1 MSGRK
6 LVPVMVPS
14 RRLRKEVEDVP
25 ITENDIVIYKN
36 DVENFNIPGTDI
48 KVVNEIKKKAIKKS
62 VFHITVSSNVPAKR
76 VRTDTGDSIGAA
88 LQRTSYWLF
97 EKSWRTPRFLDI
109 FDVVTGPR
117 HYSTTTGDFPRAA
130 DIHSVQWIGGET
142 EIGDK
147 ARGKRIHLGGTLIV
161 YHYTKLRVNQKRC
174 QQYLNYL
181 CTFNKDQNVTP
192 KPPSGER
199 AQSVWIRGVYV
210 NARHEKDWVT
220 DFLYDNKNKIREIMR
235 NL

>member
-1 MSGRK
+1 MSGDKWEKIPGR
-6 LVPVMVPS
+6 
-14 RRLRKEVEDVP
+14 RRLQRLVNNEKDEIEIFEGD
-25 ITENDIVIYKN
+25 Y
-36 DVENFNIPGTDI
+36 ENFKIPGTDI
-48 KVVNEIKKKAIKKS
+48 NVVNEKKKKSIKKS
-62 VFHITVSSNVPAKR
+62 VFHITVSSNVPIKR
-76 VRTDTGDSIGAA
+76 VHLDTGNSIGYA
-88 LQRTSYWLF
+88 LQRTSHWLF
-97 EKSWRTPRFLDI
+97 EKSWRSGRYLDI
-109 FDVVTGPR
+109 FDEVTGPR
-117 HYSTTTGDFPRAA
+117 NHSVRSGNVPSLD

-174 QQYLNYL
+174 QQYLNYM
-181 CTFNKDQNVTP
+181 CTFVRDQNVNP
-192 KPPSGER
+192 KPPSNER
-199 AQSVWIRGVYV
+199 AQNFNIKGVYV